1 MSAAAN
7 QVLVVGGGIGG
18 LATALALSRKGI
30 PVQVLEQAPEF
41 KEIGAGIQLG
51 PNVFRMFEVLGLTK
65 EMFHWSA
72 FPEGLEFRD
81 SITAETIIDMKID
94 KRFHDKYQAPYA
106 VIHRADMLNVI
117 LAACQKSNL
126 IKLSTSQKVVSI
138 DDDGSA
144 ITAKTETGETYKGAA
159 LIGCDGLWSTVRE
172 KVVGDGKPVV
182 SGHIAYRAVLPTA
195 DWPKEYR
202 LPKMI
207 VWCGEKTHLVH
218 YPLRRGELFNLVV
231 VFHSDRYEEGWDTY
245 GDPAELHSRFAD
257 KCEPVR
263 TLLQKVNAWKMWVL
277 CDRPA
282 IKNWTKGRIT
292 LLGDAAHPM
301 LQYLAQGGNMAIE
314 DAVCLANQ
322 IEASGNNYEAAF
334 KKYQEL
340 RYLRTARVQLMARVF
355 GEIYHAS
362 GVNRELR
369 NKLLSDWSRDGS
381 IDMSWLY
388 GEQPELPKVGT
399 IPLPAVTRLDR

>member
-1 MSAAAN
+1 MN
-7 QVLVVGGGIGG
+7 GNRDPVLVVGGGIGG
-18 LATALALSRKGI
+18 LAAALALSRKGI

-65 EMFHWSA
+65 AMFHWSA
-72 FPEGLEFRD
+72 FPTGLEFRD
-81 SITAETIIDMKID
+81 SITGDTVMELPID
-94 KRFHDKYQAPYA
+94 KKFHDKYHAPYG

-117 LAACQKSNL
+117 LDACKQSNL
-126 IKLSTSQKVVSI
+126 IKLATSQKVVAI
-138 DDDGSA
+138 NDDGST
-144 ITAKTETGETYKGAA
+144 ISAKTESGETYRGAA
-159 LIGCDGLWSTVRE
+159 MIGCDGLWSTVRE
-172 KVVGDGKPVV
+172 TIVGDGKPTV
-182 SGHIAYRAVLPTA
+182 SGHIAYRAVLPT
-195 DWPKEYR
+195 DEWPKEYR
-202 LPKMI
+202 LPKMVI
-207 VWCGEKTHLVH
+207 WCGEKTHLVH

-245 GDPAELHSRFAD
+245 GDPAELHARFVE

-263 TLLQKVNAWKMWVL
+263 MLLQKVNSWKMWVL
-277 CDRPA
+277 CDRPP

-301 LQYLAQGGNMAIE
+301 LQYLAQGGNMAME

-322 IEASGNNYEAAF
+322 VDASGGDYAAAF
-334 KKYQEL
+334 HKYQEL

-362 GVNRELR
+362 GVVRELR
-369 NKLLSDWSRDGS
+369 NKVLRDWMTQGGV
-381 IDMSWLY
+381 DMSWLY
-388 GEQPELPKVGT
+388 GEQPELPHVANV
-399 IPLPAVTRLDR
+399 PLPPPTLLAS